1 MAVTKDLLLLAAG
14 RRGLLS
20 LPLNFGPEP
29 KACVI
34 PNNLGGW
41 VWDVTVL
48 DNVIL
53 GTGGTAFSGN
63 SLGRHLL
70 GGGYKK

>member
-20 LPLNFGPEP
+20 LPFNFGPEP
-29 KACVI
+29 KACVFS
-34 PNNLGGW
+34 NNLGGW
-41 VWDVTVL
+41 VWDFTVL

-53 GTGGTAFSGN
+53 GTGGWRMQKVVYWQACR
-63 SLGRHLL
+63 LG
-70 GGGYKK
+70 K